1 MARGSITTRK
11 TQTGIVYD
19 VTYDVP
25 GADERRHQRRR
36 TFRSRREA
44 ERFLA
49 GEIVAVDRGERL
61 HAPPTTFAVYAS
73 DWLEAKRPRLEASSY
88 RDYETHLRLRL
99 IPAFGRLRLDRITR
113 PRIERYLATLDA
125 EGKVGRKVINDSLI
139 PLRQVLGRAV
149 REQFIAT
156 NPAISS
162 DRDSPL
168 ELPYE
173 PPSMRPLSRDEAEAY
188 LQAAWTIRRAA
199 ERDPEQTIWYGPIAE
214 VLLGTGLRLGEALAL
229 EWRDV
234 DLDGGHA
241 LRIERTTKLGGVGTP
256 KGNRPR
262 TVFVGPALVEMLRR
276 HRASSGRI
284 AGLVFPSV
292 AGTHLDRNNLR
303 RRGHD
308 VALTR
313 AGITTHV
320 RPHDL
325 RHTYATIALASGAS
339 IYFVKEQLGHADIQ
353 TTIDLY
359 GHPDQ
364 AAHRDQAA
372 RLETFWRTGA

>member
-1 MARGSITTRK
+1 MRMTCSS
-11 TQTGIVYD
+11 
-19 VTYDVP
+19 
-25 GADERRHQRRR
+25 
-36 TFRSRREA
+36 FWEA
-44 ERFLA
+44 
-49 GEIVAVDRGERL
+49 
-61 HAPPTTFAVYAS
+61 
-73 DWLEAKRPRLEASSY
+73 
-88 RDYETHLRLRL
+88 LRL

-113 PRIERYLATLDA
+113 PRIERYLADLDA

-149 REQFIAT
+149 RERLIT
-156 NPAISS
+156 NNPAVSA
-162 DRDSPL
+162 DRDTPL

-173 PPSMRPLSRDEAEAY
+173 PPTMRPLSRDEADAY
-188 LQAAWTIRRAA
+188 LQAVWTIRRSA
-199 ERDPEQTIWYGPIAE
+199 ERDRNETVWYGPIAE
-214 VLLGTGLRLGEALAL
+214 VLLGAGLRLGEALAL

-234 DLDGGHA
+234 DLGGNHA

-262 TVFVGPALVEMLRR
+262 TVFVGPALVEILRR
-276 HRASSGRI
+276 HRAASGRI
-284 AGLVFPSV
+284 AGLVFPS
-292 AGTHLDRNNLR
+292 ASGTHVDRNNLR

-308 VALTR
+308 VALQR
-313 AGITTHV
+313 AGITAHV

-364 AAHRDQAA
+364 AVHREQAA
-372 RLETFWRTGA
+372 SLEAFWRAGA